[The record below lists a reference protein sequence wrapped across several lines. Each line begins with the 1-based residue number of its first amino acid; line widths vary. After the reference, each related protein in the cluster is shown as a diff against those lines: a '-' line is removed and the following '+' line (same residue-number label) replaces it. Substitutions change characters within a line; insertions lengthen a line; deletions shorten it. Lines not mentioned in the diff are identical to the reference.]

1 MSRSEINTS
10 QKQGSSESTADAI
23 RARLLLEANE
33 LPLSPGVYI
42 MRDKNDKVIYVG
54 KSKKLKNRVS
64 QYFQQSEKNTKTAL
78 MVSLVRRFETIL
90 CDTEIEALS
99 LENSLIKQYA
109 PKYNIRLKDAKS
121 YPYIKLTAEEYPRIA
136 FTRKREKDKAKY
148 FGPYSSSGTAYR
160 VIDALRKLLALPSCK
175 YTFPR
180 DIGRVRPCLYYQMGR
195 CCGPC
200 TGKVTPEEY
209 GERIRY
215 ATDILRGN
223 TSGVRAELESEM
235 YRYAENEQFEMAAK
249 YRDTLFALDSLREK
263 QKVVAAP
270 GTEQDVFGFYA
281 DDVAPTLSGMLVRD
295 GRVSDLC
302 DFVFG
307 ADEIADDGELV
318 TFLCDYYK
326 KSEYVPK
333 NVLLSFD
340 PGVEELMLFSDY
352 LSALSGRRINVRV
365 PERGEQR
372 RLCELAE
379 MNAKERANR
388 HRRDAEK
395 DDSTLVRLAEL
406 LCLETLPERIEA
418 YDISNIGKE
427 HKTAGMIVCKNG
439 KLARSDYRSFS
450 IRGVEGTDDYASM
463 AEALRRRLTHLEDA
477 SGSFSEYPDL
487 ILLDGGRGHVSTV
500 RAVMREMNIDIPVF
514 GMVKDDY
521 HKTRALCTEDAE
533 INIAKENRIFLL
545 IYKIQEEVHRY
556 SVSRMHAAKRS
567 TVKHSS
573 LEKISGIGEAKA
585 QKLMKAFGGLGKL
598 KNASV
603 AEISAV
609 KGISKKDAESV
620 YAYYHK
626 SSEKKGDPE
635 A

>member
-1 MSRSEINTS
+1 MEQRDVKNGQNRVGVSD
-10 QKQGSSESTADAI
+10 TAEEI
-23 RARLLLEANE
+23 RARLLIEAND
-33 LPLSPGVYI
+33 LPLSPGVYL

-64 QYFQQSEKNTKTAL
+64 QYFQNSEKNTKTAR
-78 MVSLVRRFETIL
+78 MVSLVRRFEAIL

-121 YPYIKLTAEEYPRIA
+121 YPYIKLTAEEYPRIS

-160 VIDALRKLLALPSCK
+160 VIDVLRKLLGLPSCK

-195 CCGPC
+195 CCGLC

-209 GERIRY
+209 SETIRY

-223 TSGVRAELESEM
+223 TAAVRAELEEEM

-249 YRDTLFALDSLREK
+249 YRDTIFSLDSLREK
-263 QKVVAAP
+263 QKVVASP
-270 GTEQDVFGFYA
+270 GTEQDVFGFYN

-295 GRVSDLC
+295 GRVNDLC

-307 ADEIADDGELV
+307 ADEIADGSDLV

-340 PGVEELMLFSDY
+340 PGEEELTLFSEY
-352 LSALSGRRINVRV
+352 LSDLSGRRITVRV
-365 PERGEQR
+365 PERGENK
-372 RLCELAE
+372 RLCELADL
-379 MNAKERANR
+379 NAKERAHR
-388 HRRDAEK
+388 HRTEAEK

-418 YDISNIGKE
+418 YDISNFGME

-439 KLARSDYRSFS
+439 KLSRSDYRSFS
-450 IRGVEGTDDYASM
+450 IRDVEGTDDYASM
-463 AEALRRRLTHLEDA
+463 AEALRRRLAHLEDET
-477 SGSFSEYPDL
+477 GSFSEYPDL

-500 RAVMREMNIDIPVF
+500 REVMREMNLDIPVF

-521 HKTRALCTEDAE
+521 HKTRALCSEDGE

-556 SVSRMHAAKRS
+556 SVSRMHAAKRR

-573 LEKISGIGEAKA
+573 LEKIKGIGEAKA
-585 QKLMKAFGGLGKL
+585 QKLLKAFGGLGKL
-598 KNASV
+598 KTANI
-603 AEISAV
+603 AEIASV
-609 KGISKKDAESV
+609 KGISRKEAETV

-626 SSEKKGDPE
+626 DAKNGGKE

>member
-1 MSRSEINTS
+1 MNQSETKAS
-10 QKQGSSESTADAI
+10 QKQNDSVDTTDAI

-33 LPLSPGVYI
+33 LPLSPGVYL

-64 QYFQQSEKNTKTAL
+64 QYFQQSEKNTKTAR

-99 LENSLIKQYA
+99 LENSLIKQYT

-121 YPYIKLTAEEYPRIA
+121 YPYIKLTADEYPRLT
-136 FTRKREKDKAKY
+136 FTRKRERDKARY
-148 FGPYSSSGTAYR
+148 FGPYSSSGTAYH
-160 VIDALRKLLALPSCK
+160 VIDALRKLLGLPSCK
-175 YTFPR
+175 HIFPR
-180 DIGRVRPCLYYQMGR
+180 DIGKVRPCLYYQMGR
-195 CCGPC
+195 CCGLC
-200 TGKVTPEEY
+200 TGKVTVDEY
-209 GERIRY
+209 GARVRY

-223 TSGVRAELESEM
+223 TAAVRAELETEM

-263 QKVVAAP
+263 QKVVASP
-270 GTEQDVFGFYA
+270 GSEQDVFGFYA

-307 ADEIADDGELV
+307 ADEIADSGALV

-333 NVLLSFD
+333 NVLLAFD
-340 PGVEELMLFSDY
+340 PGEEELTLFADY
-352 LSALSGRRINVRV
+352 LSELSGRRITVRV
-365 PERGEQR
+365 PERGENR
-372 RLCELAE
+372 KLCELAE
-379 MNAKERANR
+379 LNAKERAHR
-388 HRRDAEK
+388 HRADAEK

-418 YDISNIGKE
+418 YDISNFGSE

-439 KLARSDYRSFS
+439 KFSRADYRSFS
-450 IRGVEGTDDYASM
+450 IRDVEGTDDYASM
-463 AEALRRRLTHLEDA
+463 AEALRRRLAHLEDA

-500 RAVMREMNIDIPVF
+500 REVMREMHLDIPIF

-521 HKTRALCTEDAE
+521 HKTRALCTEDGE
-533 INIAKENRIFLL
+533 INIARENRIFLL

-573 LEKISGIGEAKA
+573 LEKISGIGEVKA
-585 QKLMKAFGGLGKL
+585 QKLLKAFGGLGKL
-598 KNASV
+598 KTASV
-603 AEISAV
+603 AEIADV
-609 KGISKKDAESV
+609 KGISRKDAEAV

-626 SSEKKGDPE
+626 NTEEASSNET
-635 A
+635 

>member
-1 MSRSEINTS
+1 MNE
-10 QKQGSSESTADAI
+10 QKSGSSQENHHLAESAEAV
-23 RARLLLEANE
+23 RSRLLEQANA

-42 MRDKNDKVIYVG
+42 MRDKNDRVIYVG

-64 QYFQQSEKNTKTAL
+64 QYFQQSEKNTKTAR

-121 YPYIKLTAEEYPRIA
+121 YPYIKLTAEEYPQLR
-136 FTRKREKDKAKY
+136 FTRKRERDKAKY

-160 VIDALRKLLALPSCK
+160 VIDALRKTLGLPSCK
-175 YTFPR
+175 LIFPR
-180 DIGRVRPCLYYQMGR
+180 DIGKTRPCLYYQMRR
-195 CCGPC
+195 CCGLC
-200 TGKVTPEEY
+200 TGEVTSEQY
-209 GERIRY
+209 GALIRY

-223 TSGVRAELESEM
+223 TSSVRGEIEAQM
-235 YRYAENEQFEMAAK
+235 YRYAETEQFEMAAK

-263 QKVVAAP
+263 QKVVASP
-270 GTEQDVFGFYA
+270 GTEQDVFGFYG

-307 ADEIADDGELV
+307 ADEITENGDLV

-326 KSEYVPK
+326 KSEYVPQTL
-333 NVLLSFD
+333 LLSFN
-340 PGVEELMLFSDY
+340 PGEEELTLFSSY
-352 LSALSGRRINVRV
+352 LSELAGRKITVRV
-365 PERGEQR
+365 PERGELR

-379 MNAKERANR
+379 LNAKERA
-388 HRRDAEK
+388 HRYRTETEK
-395 DDSTLVRLAEL
+395 DDSVLVRLAEL
-406 LCLETLPERIEA
+406 LCLETVPERIEA
-418 YDISNIGKE
+418 YDISNIGSE

-439 KLARSDYRSFS
+439 RFSKSDYRSFS
-450 IRGVEGTDDYASM
+450 IRDINGTDDYASM
-463 AEALRRRLTHLEDA
+463 AEAIRRRLAHLDDP

-500 RAVMREMNIDIPVF
+500 RAVVHEMGIDIPIF

-521 HKTRALCTEDAE
+521 HKTRALCTESAE
-533 INIAKENRIFLL
+533 INIARENRVFLL

-556 SVSRMHAAKRS
+556 SVSRMHTAKRG
-567 TVKHSS
+567 TIKHSS
-573 LEKISGIGEAKA
+573 LEKIKGIGEAKA
-585 QKLMKAFGGLGKL
+585 AKLLKAFGGLGKL
-598 KNASV
+598 KAAT
-603 AEISAV
+603 AEEIAAV
-609 KGISKKDAESV
+609 KGITKKDAEAV
-620 YAYYHK
+620 YEYFHK
-626 SSEKKGDPE
+626 NAASEK
-635 A
+635 